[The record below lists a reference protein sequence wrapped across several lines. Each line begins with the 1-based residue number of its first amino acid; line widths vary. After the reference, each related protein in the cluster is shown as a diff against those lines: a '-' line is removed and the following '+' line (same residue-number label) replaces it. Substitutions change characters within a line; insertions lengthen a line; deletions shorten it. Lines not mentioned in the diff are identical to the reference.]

1 MITMCCLLVAA
12 LATRSPN
19 LSMPALLIWS
29 CAFISAV
36 HAPVGRLFGNL
47 KITWEK
53 VSFGNLPT
61 SSAGI
66 SGQPP
71 QGSLCLFLHVHLD
84 QANNPRRLVNVDDE
98 SDVSSFTTHAQLCSA
113 EFLVEFEVTAF
124 HSRFTD

>member
-36 HAPVGRLFGNL
+36 HAPVGR
-47 KITWEK
+47 
-53 VSFGNLPT
+53 
-61 SSAGI
+61 
-66 SGQPP
+66 
-71 QGSLCLFLHVHLD
+71 LFLHVHLD